1 MKGLILAAGRGT
13 RLRPLTHTRP
23 KPAIRVAGRPIIH
36 YAVENLLE
44 AGVREIG
51 VVVSP
56 ETERDLKALAGK
68 VVQNPERTDIDAN
81 LHEQLIVEF
90 YSR

>member
-23 KPAIRVAGRPIIH
+23 SPPSGWRGGPSSTT
-36 YAVENLLE
+36 VENSWSR
-44 AGVREIG
+44 VREIG

-56 ETERDLKALAGK
+56 ETER
-68 VVQNPERTDIDAN
+68 T
-81 LHEQLIVEF
+81 
-90 YSR
+90 

>member
-1 MKGLILAAGRGT
+1 MPRWL
-13 RLRPLTHTRP
+13 
-23 KPAIRVAGRPIIH
+23 
-36 YAVENLLE
+36 
-44 AGVREIG
+44 
-51 VVVSP
+51 
-56 ETERDLKALAGK
+56 ERDLKELAGK